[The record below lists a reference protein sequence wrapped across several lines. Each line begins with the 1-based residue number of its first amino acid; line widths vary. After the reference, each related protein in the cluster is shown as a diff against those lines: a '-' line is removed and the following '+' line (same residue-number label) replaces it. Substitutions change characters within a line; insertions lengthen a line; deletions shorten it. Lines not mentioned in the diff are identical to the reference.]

1 MSLSD
6 GHATIYC
13 VYFLHEP
20 QYIVSTLAV
29 AAVSCV
35 YLADRAQA
43 AGQDRG
49 QDARGGQRAQ
59 LRQVP
64 RTATHGSAGQAETA
78 QGQPT
83 RPRWTDGQGDS
94 RTAHT
99 GRTGAHRGRQ
109 GQRAGQAAEVDRD
122 SVRRSQRA
130 TGRADALTMA
140 TVAAG
145 HRKAPGQLRSGH
157 RGGRGAGS
165 IVGVGVGIFAG
176 VIGII
181 ASVAGVAVLD
191 RANRLRAL
199 QDLACQIKHNTAVGL
214 IRDQLGRGDL

>member
-1 MSLSD
+1 MSLPD

-29 AAVSCV
+29 TAISCV
-35 YLADRAQA
+35 YLTDSGQAADRQ
-43 AGQDRG
+43 RG
-49 QDARGGQRAQ
+49 RMPEADSFDA
-59 LRQVP
+59 LPVVDVVP
-64 RTATHGSAGQAETA
+64 RTAAHGSAGQAETA
-78 QGQPT
+78 QGQQT

-94 RTAHT
+94 RTAQT
-99 GRTGAHRGRQ
+99 GRTGPHRGRQ
-109 GQRAGQAAEVDRD
+109 GQRAGQAAGMDRG

-130 TGRADALTMA
+130 AGRADGGGLA

-145 HRKAPGQLRSGH
+145 HRKAPGQCGRCH
-157 RGGRGAGS
+157 RGGRVAGS
-165 IVGVGVGIFAG
+165 IVVVGVGIFAG

-191 RANRLRAL
+191 RANRLRA
-199 QDLACQIKHNTAVGL
+199 V
-214 IRDQLGRGDL
+214 